1 MERRRTLTG
10 PIAAAA
16 WAGVVAGHWIA
27 YLIAIPAANVRS
39 ATLAETGHGY
49 WLAAMA
55 AAFVLGVASAATT
68 VVRGL
73 VRGARRGPA
82 GPPTGRYRDVAVRLA
97 LLQSAIFLVQEVL
110 ERAEV
115 GAPLSGLA
123 HDGFILVGI
132 AAQIVV
138 AALVA
143 LALTCLS
150 RVSEVA
156 GRVLFARPPARRRAA
171 PCPTPRP
178 RPLLGRPAER
188 ADRTRA
194 PPALLLAK
202 S

>member
-1 MERRRTLTG
+1 MLAG
-10 PIAAAA
+10 CVWSYSA
-16 WAGVVAGHWIA
+16 WSGGR
-27 YLIAIPAANVRS
+27 L
-39 ATLAETGHGY
+39 AT
-49 WLAAMA
+49 
-55 AAFVLGVASAATT
+55 AAFVPLAAVGMVAM
-68 VVRGL
+68 
-73 VRGARRGPA
+73 GA
-82 GPPTGRYRDVAVRLA
+82 
-97 LLQSAIFLVQEVL
+97 LQH
-110 ERAEV
+110 R
-115 GAPLSGLA
+115 LSGLA

-171 PCPTPRP
+171 PYPTPRP

>member
-1 MERRRTLTG
+1 M
-10 PIAAAA
+10 AAAA

-73 VRGARRGPA
+73 ARGTRRGPA
-82 GPPTGRYRDVAVRLA
+82 ARPSARYRDVAVRLA
-97 LLQSAIFLVQEVL
+97 VLQSAIFLVQEVL
-110 ERAEV
+110 ERVEA
-115 GAPLSGLA
+115 GAPLGGLL

-132 AAQIVV
+132 LAQFAV
-138 AALVA
+138 AAILA
-143 LALTCLS
+143 LALTCLA
-150 RVSEVA
+150 RAAEAV
-156 GRVLFARPPARRRAA
+156 GRALFAEPRARRQAA
-171 PCPTPRP
+171 PYPDPPRG
-178 RPLLGRPAER
+178 LLPER
-188 ADRTRA
+188 TATRAIRTRA
-194 PPALLLAK
+194 PPSVLLAK